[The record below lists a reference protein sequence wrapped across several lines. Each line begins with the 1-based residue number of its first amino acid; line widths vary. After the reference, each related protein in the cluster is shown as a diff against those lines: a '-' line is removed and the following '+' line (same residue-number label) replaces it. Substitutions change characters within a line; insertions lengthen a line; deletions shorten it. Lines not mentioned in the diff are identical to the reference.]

1 MRKKTKK
8 SKRADVIHLF
18 PVPSDLKRLTKP
30 ELLREIE
37 QMYNISN
44 LILERKAQ
52 DKLFCLNLEIHNK
65 TLISHIADLEVEI
78 KCIKGKLEK
87 QAMQH
92 KEDIIQASSDFP
104 SAIAGHC

>member
-1 MRKKTKK
+1 MKRKPKK
-8 SKRADVIHLF
+8 AEKADVIHLL

-37 QMYNISN
+37 QMYDISN

-65 TLISHIADLEVEI
+65 TLISHIADLEAEI
-78 KCIKGKLEK
+78 KRLKGKLK
-87 QAMQH
+87 DQAVQH
-92 KEDIIQASSDFP
+92 KEDIIQAASDFP